1 MDYAIDERIR
11 TIWRQL
17 EDETGDIAF
26 VPKRKYRRLEAGRET
41 GIRLSCYLP
50 DKSWELLIEIGSER
64 ETTDFSFPRWR
75 GMAFDIVELDLPA
88 PETYHISLKMQRPED
103 REVFLSLCSDL
114 AEELQNLE
122 SGSDRKRSLLEFLAR
137 WARFFERHGL
147 EGLSPERQ
155 RGLFGELCWLRH
167 LLREGVNPPVA
178 IQAWKGCDRGYHDF
192 DLNGH
197 VVEVKT
203 TLSKEPEKVII
214 SNERQLDNRGL
225 MSLHLFVL
233 SLIQAE
239 MVGESLPDIVSSLR
253 VVFAK
258 VPLSSKGFESSLRE
272 AGYLDNQAYL
282 YTSRYTAKSEHIF
295 VVREGFPRII
305 ELPPGL
311 GDLRYALL
319 LAACQEYLA
328 DVHLYINTL
337 QDERSQ

>member
-1 MDYAIDERIR
+1 MDHDIDERIR

-41 GIRLSCYLP
+41 GIRLSFYLP
-50 DKSWELLIEIGSER
+50 DRSWELLVEIGSER
-64 ETTDFSFPRWR
+64 ETTGFSFPRWR
-75 GMAFDIVELDLPA
+75 GMAFDLIELDLPV

-114 AEELQNLE
+114 AEELQSLE
-122 SGSDRKRSLLEFLAR
+122 SGSDRKRTLVEFLDR

-147 EGLSPERQ
+147 EGLAPERQ
-155 RGLFGELCWLRH
+155 RGLFGELWWLRR
-167 LLREGVNPPVA
+167 LVVQGVDPPVA
-178 IQAWKGCDRGYHDF
+178 IQAWKGCDRSYHDF
-192 DLNGH
+192 DVNGH

-203 TLSKEPEKVII
+203 TLSKEPERVII
-214 SNERQLDNRGL
+214 SNERQLDDRGL
-225 MSLHLFVL
+225 VSLHLFVL

-239 MVGESLPDIVSSLR
+239 MIGESLPDIVSSLR
-253 VVFAK
+253 VVFEK
-258 VPLSSKGFESSLRE
+258 DLPSSKVFESSLRE

-282 YTSRYTAKSEHIF
+282 YTSRYTAKREQIF
-295 VVREGFPRII
+295 IVREGFPRII

-319 LAACQEYLA
+319 PAACHEYLTDA
-328 DVHLYINTL
+328 CFYISKLN
-337 QDERSQ
+337 DESSR